1 MAQTVHIIDY
11 QEKREMNLMGR
22 IFGTDGARGVA
33 NTEISCT
40 LAMDIGRAAAMVV
53 ARDHHKR
60 KPVFLV
66 GHDTRISHDMLESA
80 IAAGLCSVGADVV
93 TLGTVPTPAV
103 AYLVANSDADA
114 AIMLSASHNPYEFN
128 GIKIFGAEGFKLTDE
143 EEMEIEEIVLDHVL
157 PYDLKWNDELGVIR
171 SGETLVEQ
179 YIDHIVS
186 TVEGDL
192 SGIRV
197 AADCANGSASAT
209 AAKIFAKLGA
219 DVTILNDK
227 PNGVN
232 INDNCGSTHIDMLG
246 KYVRENGFDL
256 GVAFDGDADRCL
268 AVDENGE
275 LVDGDKLIAIFSS
288 QMKRE
293 GKLANDTAVVT
304 VMSNMGFFKFAEQ
317 AGIHVEKTSVGD
329 RYVLQNMLEHGHC
342 IGGEQSGHIIF
353 REFMTTG
360 DGQLTA
366 VQLLRAIK
374 KSGKKLSELAQLMQ
388 VYPQVIL
395 NVRADKEMKRMVK
408 VDEGV
413 LKRQQQLEEGMNGN
427 GRILV
432 RPSGTE
438 PVIRIMVEGLDREA
452 IMNAAKSMEQIII
465 ERLGYNE
472 DCKGLE
478 RI

>member
-1 MAQTVHIIDY
+1 
-11 QEKREMNLMGR
+11 MGR

-219 DVTILNDK
+219 DVTILNDE

-232 INDNCGSTHIDMLG
+232 INDNCGSTHIEVLG

-268 AVDENGE
+268 AVDESGE

-408 VDEGV
+408 LDEGV

>member
-1 MAQTVHIIDY
+1 
-11 QEKREMNLMGR
+11 MGR

-232 INDNCGSTHIDMLG
+232 INDNCGSTHIDVLG

-268 AVDENGE
+268 AVDESGE

-388 VYPQVIL
+388 VYPQVIF

>member
-1 MAQTVHIIDY
+1 
-11 QEKREMNLMGR
+11 MGR

-219 DVTILNDK
+219 DVTILNDE

-232 INDNCGSTHIDMLG
+232 INDNCGSTHIDVLG

-275 LVDGDKLIAIFSS
+275 LVDGDKLIAIFAS
-288 QMKRE
+288 QLKQE
-293 GKLANDTAVVT
+293 GKLANNTAVVT

-438 PVIRIMVEGLDREA
+438 PIIRIMVEGLDREA

>member
-1 MAQTVHIIDY
+1 M
-11 QEKREMNLMGR
+11 
-22 IFGTDGARGVA
+22 
-33 NTEISCT
+33 
-40 LAMDIGRAAAMVV
+40 
-53 ARDHHKR
+53 
-60 KPVFLV
+60 
-66 GHDTRISHDMLESA
+66 SA
-80 IAAGLCSVGADVV
+80 
-93 TLGTVPTPAV
+93 
-103 AYLVANSDADA
+103 
-114 AIMLSASHNPYEFN
+114 
-128 GIKIFGAEGFKLTDE
+128 K
-143 EEMEIEEIVLDHVL
+143 
-157 PYDLKWNDELGVIR
+157 
-171 SGETLVEQ
+171 
-179 YIDHIVS
+179 
-186 TVEGDL
+186 
-192 SGIRV
+192 
-197 AADCANGSASAT
+197 
-209 AAKIFAKLGA
+209 
-219 DVTILNDK
+219 
-227 PNGVN
+227 
-232 INDNCGSTHIDMLG
+232 
-246 KYVRENGFDL
+246 NGFDL

-268 AVDENGE
+268 AVDESGE
-275 LVDGDKLIAIFSS
+275 LVDGDKLIAIFAS
-288 QMKRE
+288 QLKQE
-293 GKLANDTAVVT
+293 GKLANNTAVVT

-388 VYPQVIL
+388 VYPQLIL

>member
-1 MAQTVHIIDY
+1 
-11 QEKREMNLMGR
+11 MGR

-80 IAAGLCSVGADVV
+80 IAAGLCSVGADEV

-143 EEMEIEEIVLDHVL
+143 EEMEIEEIVLDHIL

-232 INDNCGSTHIDMLG
+232 INDNCGSTHIDVLG

>member
-1 MAQTVHIIDY
+1 
-11 QEKREMNLMGR
+11 MGR

-143 EEMEIEEIVLDHVL
+143 VEMEIEEIVLDHVL

-232 INDNCGSTHIDMLG
+232 INDNCGSTHIDVLG

-268 AVDENGE
+268 AVDESGE
-275 LVDGDKLIAIFSS
+275 LVDGDKLIAIFAS
-288 QMKRE
+288 QLKQE
-293 GKLANDTAVVT
+293 GKLANNTAVVT

>member
-1 MAQTVHIIDY
+1 
-11 QEKREMNLMGR
+11 MGR

-171 SGETLVEQ
+171 SGETLVER

-186 TVEGDL
+186 TVKGDL

-227 PNGVN
+227 PNGIN
-232 INDNCGSTHIDMLG
+232 INDNCGSTHIDVLG

-275 LVDGDKLIAIFSS
+275 LVDGDKLIAIFAS
-288 QMKRE
+288 QMKQE
-293 GKLANDTAVVT
+293 GRLANDTAVVT

-317 AGIHVEKTSVGD
+317 AGIHVEKTGVGD
-329 RYVLQNMLEHGHC
+329 RYVLQNMLEHGHS

-366 VQLLRAIK
+366 VQLLWAMK

-408 VDEGV
+408 LDEGV
-413 LKRQQQLEEGMNGN
+413 LKRQRQLEEGMNGN

>member
-1 MAQTVHIIDY
+1 
-11 QEKREMNLMGR
+11 MGR

-143 EEMEIEEIVLDHVL
+143 EEMEIEEIVLDHIL

-219 DVTILNDK
+219 DVTILNDE

-232 INDNCGSTHIDMLG
+232 INDNCGSTHIDVLG

-256 GVAFDGDADRCL
+256 GVACDGDADRGR
-268 AVDENGE
+268 AVAENGE

>member
-1 MAQTVHIIDY
+1 
-11 QEKREMNLMGR
+11 MGR

-143 EEMEIEEIVLDHVL
+143 EEMEIEEIVLDHIL

-219 DVTILNDK
+219 DVTILNDE

-232 INDNCGSTHIDMLG
+232 INDNCGSTHIDVLG

>member
-1 MAQTVHIIDY
+1 
-11 QEKREMNLMGR
+11 MGR

-143 EEMEIEEIVLDHVL
+143 EEMEIEEIVLDHIL

-232 INDNCGSTHIDMLG
+232 INDNCGSTHIDVLG

-268 AVDENGE
+268 AVDESGE

-288 QMKRE
+288 QLKQE
-293 GKLANDTAVVT
+293 GKLANNTAVVT

>member
-1 MAQTVHIIDY
+1 
-11 QEKREMNLMGR
+11 
-22 IFGTDGARGVA
+22 
-33 NTEISCT
+33 
-40 LAMDIGRAAAMVV
+40 
-53 ARDHHKR
+53 
-60 KPVFLV
+60 
-66 GHDTRISHDMLESA
+66 
-80 IAAGLCSVGADVV
+80 
-93 TLGTVPTPAV
+93 
-103 AYLVANSDADA
+103 
-114 AIMLSASHNPYEFN
+114 
-128 GIKIFGAEGFKLTDE
+128 
-143 EEMEIEEIVLDHVL
+143 MEIEEIVLDHIL

-219 DVTILNDK
+219 DVTILNDE

-232 INDNCGSTHIDMLG
+232 INDNCGSTHIDVLG

>member
-1 MAQTVHIIDY
+1 
-11 QEKREMNLMGR
+11 MGR

-232 INDNCGSTHIDMLG
+232 INDNCGSTHIDVLG

-366 VQLLRAIK
+366 VQLLWAIK

>member
-1 MAQTVHIIDY
+1 
-11 QEKREMNLMGR
+11 MGR

-219 DVTILNDK
+219 DVTILNDE

-232 INDNCGSTHIDMLG
+232 INDNCGSTHIDVLG

-275 LVDGDKLIAIFSS
+275 LVDGDKLIAIFAS
-288 QMKRE
+288 QLKQE
-293 GKLANDTAVVT
+293 GKLANNTAVVT

-317 AGIHVEKTSVGD
+317 TGIHVEKTSVGD

>member
-143 EEMEIEEIVLDHVL
+143 EEMEIEEIVLDHIL

-219 DVTILNDK
+219 DVTILNDE

-232 INDNCGSTHIDMLG
+232 INDNCGSTHIDVLG

-408 VDEGV
+408 LDEGV

>member
-1 MAQTVHIIDY
+1 
-11 QEKREMNLMGR
+11 MGR

-143 EEMEIEEIVLDHVL
+143 EEMEIEEIVLDHIL

-219 DVTILNDK
+219 DVTILNDE

-232 INDNCGSTHIDMLG
+232 INDNCGSTHIEVLG

-268 AVDENGE
+268 AVDESGE

>member
-1 MAQTVHIIDY
+1 
-11 QEKREMNLMGR
+11 MGR

-143 EEMEIEEIVLDHVL
+143 EEMEIEEIVLDHIL

-232 INDNCGSTHIDMLG
+232 INDNCGSTHIDVLG

-268 AVDENGE
+268 AVDESGE

-360 DGQLTA
+360 DRQLTA
-366 VQLLRAIK
+366 VQLLGAIK

>member
-1 MAQTVHIIDY
+1 
-11 QEKREMNLMGR
+11 MGR

-232 INDNCGSTHIDMLG
+232 INDNCGSTHIDVLG

-275 LVDGDKLIAIFSS
+275 LVDGDKLIAIFAS
-288 QMKRE
+288 QLKQE
-293 GKLANDTAVVT
+293 GKLANNTAVVT

-413 LKRQQQLEEGMNGN
+413 LKRQQQLEEDMNGN

>member
-1 MAQTVHIIDY
+1 
-11 QEKREMNLMGR
+11 MGR

-143 EEMEIEEIVLDHVL
+143 EEMEIEEIVLDHIL

-186 TVEGDL
+186 TVDGDL

-219 DVTILNDK
+219 DVTILNDE

-232 INDNCGSTHIDMLG
+232 INDNCGSTHIDVLG

-268 AVDENGE
+268 AVDESGE

>member
-1 MAQTVHIIDY
+1 
-11 QEKREMNLMGR
+11 MGR

-128 GIKIFGAEGFKLTDE
+128 GIQIFGAEGFKLTDE

-232 INDNCGSTHIDMLG
+232 INDNCGSTHIDVLG

>member
-1 MAQTVHIIDY
+1 
-11 QEKREMNLMGR
+11 MGR

-219 DVTILNDK
+219 DVTILNDE

-232 INDNCGSTHIDMLG
+232 INDNCGSTHIEVLG

-275 LVDGDKLIAIFSS
+275 LVDGDKLIAIFAS
-288 QMKRE
+288 QLKQE

-438 PVIRIMVEGLDREA
+438 PVIRIMVEGLDGEA

>member
-1 MAQTVHIIDY
+1 MEPT
-11 QEKREMNLMGR
+11 
-22 IFGTDGARGVA
+22 GARGVA

-219 DVTILNDK
+219 DVTILNDE

-232 INDNCGSTHIDMLG
+232 INDNCGSTHIDVLG

-413 LKRQQQLEEGMNGN
+413 LKCQQQLEEGMNGN

>member
-1 MAQTVHIIDY
+1 
-11 QEKREMNLMGR
+11 MGR

-143 EEMEIEEIVLDHVL
+143 EEMEIEEIVLDHIL

-232 INDNCGSTHIDMLG
+232 INDNCGSTHIDVLG

-438 PVIRIMVEGLDREA
+438 PVIRIMVEGLDREV

>member
-1 MAQTVHIIDY
+1 
-11 QEKREMNLMGR
+11 MGR

-232 INDNCGSTHIDMLG
+232 INDNCGSTHIDVLG

-268 AVDENGE
+268 AVDESGE
-275 LVDGDKLIAIFSS
+275 LVDGDKLIAIFAS
-288 QMKRE
+288 QLKRE

>member
-1 MAQTVHIIDY
+1 
-11 QEKREMNLMGR
+11 MGR

-143 EEMEIEEIVLDHVL
+143 EEMEIEEIVLDHIL

-186 TVEGDL
+186 TVERDL

-219 DVTILNDK
+219 DVTILNDE

-232 INDNCGSTHIDMLG
+232 INDNCGSTHIDVLG

-268 AVDENGE
+268 AVDESGE
-275 LVDGDKLIAIFSS
+275 LVDGDKLIAIFAS
-288 QMKRE
+288 QLKQE
-293 GKLANDTAVVT
+293 GKLANNTAVVT

-317 AGIHVEKTSVGD
+317 TGIHVEKTSVGD

>member
-1 MAQTVHIIDY
+1 
-11 QEKREMNLMGR
+11 MGR

-143 EEMEIEEIVLDHVL
+143 EEMEIEEIVLDHIL

-219 DVTILNDK
+219 DVTILNDE

-232 INDNCGSTHIDMLG
+232 INDNCGSTHIDVLG

-268 AVDENGE
+268 AVDESGE

-408 VDEGV
+408 LDEGV

>member
-1 MAQTVHIIDY
+1 
-11 QEKREMNLMGR
+11 MGR

-143 EEMEIEEIVLDHVL
+143 EEMEIEEIVLDHIL

-232 INDNCGSTHIDMLG
+232 INDNCGSTHIDVLG

-366 VQLLRAIK
+366 VQLLWAIK

>member
-1 MAQTVHIIDY
+1 
-11 QEKREMNLMGR
+11 MGR

-219 DVTILNDK
+219 DVTILNDE

-232 INDNCGSTHIDMLG
+232 INDNCGSTHIEVLG

-478 RI
+478 RIRGN

>member
-1 MAQTVHIIDY
+1 
-11 QEKREMNLMGR
+11 MGR

-128 GIKIFGAEGFKLTDE
+128 GIKIFGEEGFKLTDE

-232 INDNCGSTHIDMLG
+232 INDNCGSTHIDVLG

-268 AVDENGE
+268 AVDESGE